1 MNLLSQ
7 EILKR
12 VVDGQLPM
20 QFFVPTDI
28 DHLQDLRDAG
38 YLKVSFEP
46 LEQNRRT
53 SATVT
58 EVTLLGRAA
67 IRYFGYGYG
76 FGTTRR

>member
-1 MNLLSQ
+1 MTQ

-38 YLKVSFEP
+38 YLMVSFEP
-46 LEQNRRT
+46 FVHDHRI
-53 SATVT
+53 SAIVT
-58 EVTLLGRAA
+58 EVTPPGRAA

-76 FGTTRR
+76 SSVRR

>member
-1 MNLLSQ
+1 MTQ

-20 QFFVPTDI
+20 QFFAPSDI
-28 DHLQDLRDAG
+28 DLLQDLRDAG
-38 YLKVSFEP
+38 YLKVRFEP

-58 EVTLLGRAA
+58 EVTPLDRAA

-76 FGTTRR
+76 FGTTRH